1 MAERR
6 MFHTSVVGSDAFL
19 DLPLAAQALYFHIC
33 MHADDDGFV
42 NGPKQITRM
51 LGAGP
56 DDLTA
61 LIDSG
66 FLLRFDD
73 IVVIKHWLVANSLKA
88 DRLKPVQYPRIAL
101 QLYICENRSYT
112 LSHEANIP
120 SLLEMRKSAL
130 ESKRNPKVSK
140 GKIREGNVRE
150 DKIGEDNIREDN
162 ITAVAVSGETP
173 EDAAAAEDKNLVY
186 MKGSLGKG
194 VVLLSQDQICTLL
207 DTMGLD
213 SFDFYVQ
220 KLADFILKNNAHIKN
235 HYQTILKW
243 WEEDSQC

>member
-6 MFHTSVVGSDAFL
+6 MFHTSVVESDAFL
-19 DLPLAAQALYFHIC
+19 DLNLSAQALYLHIC

-51 LGAGP
+51 LGATP

-66 FLLRFDD
+66 FLLWFDG
-73 IVVIKHWLVANSLKA
+73 IAVVKHWRMANTLKNDRIRMPRYPEIA
-88 DRLKPVQYPRIAL
+88 DI
-101 QLYICENRSYT
+101 LYLTDNKNYT
-112 LSHEANIP
+112 RNPQPDSR
-120 SLLEMRKSAL
+120 SLLEIKQTMLGIQMESQKKRREKKIEEKNIEESSRIESAW
-130 ESKRNPKVSK
+130 ESQD
-140 GKIREGNVRE
+140 GNT
-150 DKIGEDNIREDN
+150 DL
-162 ITAVAVSGETP
+162 S
-173 EDAAAAEDKNLVY
+173 Y

-194 VVLLSQDQICTLL
+194 VVLLSQDQICSLL

-220 KLADFILKNNAHIKN
+220 KLADYILKNNAHIKN
-235 HYQTILKW
+235 HYATILKW

>member
-6 MFHTSVVGSDAFL
+6 MFHTSVVESDAFL
-19 DLPLAAQALYFHIC
+19 DLSLSAQALYLHIC

-51 LGAGP
+51 LGATP

-73 IVVIKHWLVANSLKA
+73 VVVIKHW
-88 DRLKPVQYPRIAL
+88 RIANTL
-101 QLYICENRSYT
+101 QNDRYKPLRYPNAAKQLYIRENRSYT
-112 LSHEANIP
+112 LSPECNEPNLFLLRQKELMSRNPAGIQLESNRNPNLTEPNLTENNLTEYNTAEANP
-120 SLLEMRKSAL
+120 TGDPA
-130 ESKRNPKVSK
+130 
-140 GKIREGNVRE
+140 
-150 DKIGEDNIREDN
+150 DKELVFMNGE
-162 ITAVAVSGETP
+162 
-173 EDAAAAEDKNLVY
+173 
-186 MKGSLGKG
+186 LGKG
-194 VVLLSQDQICTLL
+194 VVLLSQDQICSLL

-220 KLADFILKNNAHIKN
+220 KLADFILKNNAQVKN

-243 WEEDSQC
+243 WEEDSRC